1 MLLDTKTTIHSGY
14 ASMNITCTHLKITRG
29 WSHTRLWTCSTR
41 TSNVIG
47 ETWVRGDL
55 YTRMRLYLLHTYI
68 LYLRV
73 LMLSSYILTNYSS
86 SVSVNNALL
95 RLLLS
100 LVDYNFITCFIL
112 QWNKPSNRFAFE
124 CFTEISHIITCC
136 NEWTSRWINHIN

>member
-1 MLLDTKTTIHSGY
+1 MG
-14 ASMNITCTHLKITRG
+14 G

-47 ETWVRGDL
+47 ETWVRRDL
-55 YTRMRLYLLHTYI
+55 YTCMRLYSYLLLHTYL

-73 LMLSSYILTNYSS
+73 LMLSSYTKLSS
-86 SVSVNNALL
+86 SVSVNIALL

-100 LVDYNFITCFIL
+100 LVDYNFITRLAL
-112 QWNKPSNRFAFE
+112 QWNKPSNLFAVE
-124 CFTEISHIITCC
+124 CFTEISHIITCR